1 MKLLLPKI
9 VKFIFSNNDNIP
21 KNFIQNIDEIFK
33 IWRDKWEIFDRKYFQ
48 GLFIYLFNYDSN
60 DKIEKF
66 YSNYIK
72 NELDKYSYSI
82 EYLNLIEPQKVK
94 ALGAEYG
101 LDINSASNEIIDG
114 LKKIKKMELLMNLSQ
129 DLDGK
134 EYNIISKIPQQ
145 ETSKIQ
151 KILKKMENNY
161 SINNTNN
168 NNNNNEIEE
177 DEKTIDKN
185 NEVSNNKDNDFNDI
199 DGEPL

>member
-9 VKFIFSNNDNIP
+9 VKFIFSNNNNVP
-21 KNFIQNIDEIFK
+21 KNFIQNVDEIFQ
-33 IWRDKWEIFDRKYFQ
+33 IWRDKWEIFDHKYFQ

-114 LKKIKKMELLMNLSQ
+114 LKKIKKME
-129 DLDGK
+129 
-134 EYNIISKIPQQ
+134 
-145 ETSKIQ
+145 
-151 KILKKMENNY
+151 NNY
-161 SINNTNN
+161 SINNTNNN

>member
-1 MKLLLPKI
+1 M
-9 VKFIFSNNDNIP
+9 
-21 KNFIQNIDEIFK
+21 
-33 IWRDKWEIFDRKYFQ
+33 
-48 GLFIYLFNYDSN
+48 
-60 DKIEKF
+60 
-66 YSNYIK
+66 
-72 NELDKYSYSI
+72 
-82 EYLNLIEPQKVK
+82 IEPQKVK

-168 NNNNNEIEE
+168 NNNNEIEE

-185 NEVSNNKDNDFNDI
+185 NEVSNNKDNDDFNDI